1 MKKLLPVIVS
11 VIVLASSC
19 NNDDRQ
25 LTDSTENDINTTTTF
40 LKAALRGD
48 YNKARTL
55 MLQDSLNLQDMDA
68 LERIYKERMSVE
80 DKRQYSSASIIIH
93 ANRKVDSATSIIH
106 YANSYRK
113 EIDSIKVVKVD
124 GKWLVDL
131 KFVFKHKPD
140 SLYQQ

>member
-1 MKKLLPVIVS
+1 MKKLLPVVVS

-25 LTDSTENDINTTTTF
+25 LTDSTENDINTATTF

-68 LERIYKERMSVE
+68 SERIYKERMSAE
-80 DKRQYSSASIIIH
+80 DKSRYGSASITIH

-106 YANSYRK
+106 YSNSYRK

-140 SLYQQ
+140 SLYK